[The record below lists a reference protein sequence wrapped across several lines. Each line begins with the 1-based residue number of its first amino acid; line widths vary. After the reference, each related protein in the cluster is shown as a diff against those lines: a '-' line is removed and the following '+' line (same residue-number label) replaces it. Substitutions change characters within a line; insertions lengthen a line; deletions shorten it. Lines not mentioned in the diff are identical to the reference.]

1 MNRFS
6 RKILLLVAL
15 LIVITLIACNKDTKT
30 IDDNSNTEKTEQSV
44 VKEIEENNKKDE
56 AFLKKQ
62 VEERFRDLIKVSF
75 GKMVE
80 EIDVNNI
87 VLYTGDDIPENVQA
101 LRLNDNE
108 VAFKINYSIKSA
120 ENVDKSVFEN
130 MTGKYEDGWVKDN
143 ENYGVLRPSG
153 DSDYKITNYGSEL

>member
-87 VLYTGDDIPENVQA
+87 VLYTGDNIPENVQA

>member
-1 MNRFS
+1 MM
-6 RKILLLVAL
+6 
-15 LIVITLIACNKDTKT
+15 
-30 IDDNSNTEKTEQSV
+30 
-44 VKEIEENNKKDE
+44 E

-80 EIDVNNI
+80 EVDINNI
-87 VLYTGDDIPENVQA
+87 VLYTGDNIPENVQA

-108 VAFKINYSIKSA
+108 VAFRINYSIKSA

-130 MTGKYEDGWVKDN
+130 MTGKYDDGWVKDN

-153 DSDYKITNYGSEL
+153 DIDYKITNYGSEL